1 MMNPPPDPAETT
13 PREGDPPDGAK
24 PDANEAPL
32 PPQLEAR
39 FAAGRAH
46 HQRGELATA
55 REVYESVLKEAPDNE
70 AVLLMLGAVHA
81 QQGRPEAALQCFDA
95 VLARQPGHVP
105 ALNNRG
111 GVLSRLGRN
120 AEALECLDAVLKR
133 EPGHARAWV
142 NRGAALRALGRL
154 PEALASHER
163 ALAMQDTLPEAW
175 NYRGL
180 VLRGLGRLEE
190 ALASHDRAVALRPG
204 DAEAHHNRSIVLRD
218 LRRVEEAL
226 AAAHQATSMRPDYA
240 TALWNEGFLRLLMG
254 DEQNGWPLYEWR
266 WRCAEHGP
274 PPRHTHIPR
283 WTGGED
289 PAGRV
294 VLLHAE
300 QGLGD
305 TLQFCRYAPAV
316 AALGAEVVLEV
327 QPPLARLLKVLEGP
341 CLRVVARD
349 DEAPA
354 PMADLQCPLMS
365 LPLALRPW
373 AQAQPTP
380 LPYLRLP
387 AESVQAMDMP
397 RPGPAGRRLKIG
409 LAWAGNPAQQNDAN
423 RSMPLAALEPL
434 TAVAADFYVLQKDLR
449 PGDAEL
455 LARWPIHDLSHHLA
469 DFAETAARV
478 LEMDLVITVDTSL
491 AHLAGALG
499 RPTWVMLTHAAD
511 FRWLLEREDSPWY
524 PGVMRLFRQPARG
537 DWAAVVRAVKSA
549 LETWAER

>member
-1 MMNPPPDPAETT
+1 MMNLPPDPAEAP
-13 PREGDPPDGAK
+13 PRGEDQPAGAK
-24 PDANEAPL
+24 PGADEAPL
-32 PPQLEAR
+32 SARLEAL
-39 FAAGRAH
+39 FATGRAH
-46 HQRGELATA
+46 HQRGDLGAA
-55 REVYESVLKEAPDNE
+55 RQVYESVLKEAPEND
-70 AVLLMLGAVHA
+70 AVLLMLGAVLV
-81 QQGRPEAALQCFDA
+81 QQGRPEAALRCFDT
-95 VLARQPGHVP
+95 VLTHRPGHVP

-111 GVLSRLGRN
+111 GVLSSLGRH
-120 AEALECLDAVLKR
+120 AEALACLDAVLEH

-163 ALAMQDTLPEAW
+163 ALAVQENLPEAW

-190 ALASHDRAVALRPG
+190 ALASHERAIELRPG
-204 DAEAHHNRSIVLRD
+204 YAEAHHNRSIVLRD

-226 AAAHQATSMRPDYA
+226 AAARQA
-240 TALWNEGFLRLLMG
+240 TALRPGYAAALWNQGFLLLLLG
-254 DEQNGWPLYEWR
+254 DDERGWPLYEWR

-274 PPRHTHIPR
+274 APRHGHIPR
-283 WTGGED
+283 WNGEED

-305 TLQFCRYAPAV
+305 TLQFCRFAPRV

-341 CLRVVARD
+341 RLRVVARD
-349 DEAPA
+349 DDAPA
-354 PMADLQCPLMS
+354 PVADLQCPLMS
-365 LPLALRPW
+365 LPLALRAWPQ
-373 AQAQPTP
+373 AQAAP

-387 AESVQAMDMP
+387 AGTGRAMDMP
-397 RPGPAGRRLKIG
+397 LPDPAGRRLKIG
-409 LAWAGNPAQQNDAN
+409 LAWAGNAAQQNDAN

-434 TAVAADFYVLQKDLR
+434 TDVAADFYVLQKDLR

-455 LARWPIHDLSHHLA
+455 LARWPFHDLSPHLA

-478 LEMDLVITVDTSL
+478 LELDLVITVDTSL
-491 AHLAGALG
+491 AHLAGALD
-499 RPTWVMLTHAAD
+499 RPAWVMLTHAAD
-511 FRWLLEREDSPWY
+511 FRWLLERDDSPWY
-524 PGVMRLFRQPARG
+524 PGVMRLYRQPARG
-537 DWAAVVRAVKSA
+537 DWAAVVRAIKTA
-549 LETWAER
+549 LEQHLAR